1 MRALISALVIIVA
14 IATNLSCSS
23 APPTPR
29 NAELT
34 VTYFGKEIKK
44 EKPRWTNEA
53 RLREALKKPGKK
65 YLVFG
70 AEWCEACKFLRRALR
85 EGELHNAVEN
95 VNIDEPWVNSVAS
108 FYGINAVPTML
119 ILGSDN
125 TIIDVRSGPGA
136 ITVYLLLN
144 IKIK

>member
-1 MRALISALVIIVA
+1 MRTIIAAAIAIIIVG
-14 IATNLSCSS
+14 ATIISCAST
-23 APPTPR
+23 PPTPR

-53 RLREALKKPGKK
+53 SLREALKKPGKK
-65 YLVFG
+65 FLVFG

-95 VNIDEPWVNSVAS
+95 INVDVPWVNSVAD
-108 FYGINAVPTML
+108 FYGINAIPTML
-119 ILGSDN
+119 ILESDN
-125 TIIDVRSGPGA
+125 TIIDVRVGPGA
-136 ITVYLLLN
+136 ITLYLLL
-144 IKIK
+144 K

>member
-1 MRALISALVIIVA
+1 MRIVIAAMIA
-14 IATNLSCSS
+14 IITAAAYSCGST
-23 APPTPR
+23 PPTPR

-85 EGELHNAVEN
+85 EGELNNAVEN

-125 TIIDVRSGPGA
+125 TIIDIRSGPGP
-136 ITVYLLLN
+136 ITIYLLLN
-144 IKIK
+144 IEIK